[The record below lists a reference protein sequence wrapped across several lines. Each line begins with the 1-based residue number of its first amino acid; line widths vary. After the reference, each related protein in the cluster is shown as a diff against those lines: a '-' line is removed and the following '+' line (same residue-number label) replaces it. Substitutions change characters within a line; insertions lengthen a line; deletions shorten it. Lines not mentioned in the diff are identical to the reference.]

1 MTFDTKIAI
10 VVRED
15 LAAWQKLNVTA
26 FLAGGLAACYK
37 EIIGERYRDASGLT
51 YGPLVRQPI
60 LIFSASEEELRR
72 ALARALERAVA
83 PSIYT
88 MDLFTTYNDV
98 DNRAAVASVPT
109 ENLDLA
115 GLVFHAPR
123 KVTDKVIKGLKLHP

>member
-1 MTFDTKIAI
+1 M
-10 VVRED
+10 
-15 LAAWQKLNVTA
+15 LQ
-26 FLAGGLAACYK
+26 

-60 LIFSASEEELRR
+60 LIFSASGEELRR
-72 ALARALERAVA
+72 ALGRALERAVV

-109 ENLDLA
+109 GNLDLA
-115 GLVFHAPR
+115 GLAFHAPR

>member
-1 MTFDTKIAI
+1 M
-10 VVRED
+10 VREE

-26 FLAGGLAACYK
+26 FLAGGLAACYR
-37 EIIGERYRDASGLT
+37 EITGERYRDASGQA

-60 LIFSASEEELRR
+60 LIFSATGEELRR
-72 ALARALERAVA
+72 TLGRALERSVA

-98 DNRAAVASVPT
+98 DNRAVVAAVLT

-115 GLVFHAPR
+115 GLAFHAPR
-123 KVTDKVIKGLKLHP
+123 KVSDKVIKGLKLHP